1 MGLPDEPSH
10 IERRAKFDRAASRAG
25 PALDAD
31 IELEVMDKSFRVDL
45 HKNNKFQMPKSKC
58 QFNVK

>member
-10 IERRAKFDRAASRAG
+10 IERRAKFNRAASRAG

-31 IELEVMDKSFRVDL
+31 IELVIVNKSFRVDL
-45 HKNNKFQMPKSKC
+45 HSALKKPI
-58 QFNVK
+58 